1 MDEGRRAKV
10 KQFMSLTGTTDAAA
24 AQALLEANSFDVE
37 QALECF
43 IAVVVEEQEGESPS
57 K

>member
-1 MDEGRRAKV
+1 MDEARRAKV
-10 KQFMSLTGTTDAAA
+10 KQFLSLTGTTDAAA
-24 AQALLEANSFDVE
+24 AQALLEANNFDVE

-43 IAVVVEEQEGESPS
+43 ISVVVEDQEGESQS

>member
-1 MDEGRRAKV
+1 MDQCQRTKV

-24 AQALLEANSFDVE
+24 AQALLEANAWDVE
-37 QALECF
+37 HALECF
-43 IAVVVEEQEGESPS
+43 ISVVVEEQEGASPN